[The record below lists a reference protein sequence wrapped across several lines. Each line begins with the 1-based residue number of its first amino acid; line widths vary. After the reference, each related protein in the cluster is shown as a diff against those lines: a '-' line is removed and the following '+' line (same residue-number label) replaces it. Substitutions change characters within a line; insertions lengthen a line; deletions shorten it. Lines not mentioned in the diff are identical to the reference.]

1 MFPIF
6 TYLIYTTA
14 MKSVICLFMVGLFLS
29 VFMCCQ
35 PRVTRLNELN
45 RAESMME
52 ECPDSVLKILE
63 EIKDP
68 EKLNEEESATY
79 CLLLTQARDKN
90 YVHHTSDSI
99 INIAVKYFINQKNPY
114 RKAQVFFYSGRV
126 NHELNQPEKA
136 AENYLKAVPYAQ
148 ETKEYKMLT
157 LIYNSL
163 GNLYRQQTWS
173 EKALE
178 ANLKAIEYCK
188 LSNDT
193 INLPYIVR
201 NMGRTFMY
209 ASDVDSTEFYYK
221 QALRDAVEYRNKLAE
236 LSVLNDL
243 AILYRQMGQYQKGIE
258 VMKRLFVLND
268 EGVNGASYSL
278 TLGSLYLLVNELDS
292 AEIYLRV
299 AEKGNDIFTRVAACQ
314 YLYEKA
320 LTESNYERAVEYNEE
335 YILKRDSLSMVH
347 QQDEI
352 QKLTYKYEKNELKRT
367 LELKAAHAKNTYMGI
382 IILLLIVLLLGCV
395 IYLRYRWSKE
405 RMLRL
410 QERMLEREKVLR
422 VRTESEYQKVLAKL
436 ESYHYQEY
444 EKNKSDLVTIQADLI
459 HTRDCLVEKESE
471 LIALK
476 KKETELQNCLFEKT
490 GFAERIKAAGVD
502 ATKREIEVKPF
513 VSKDMPLLIE
523 TLNEVYSGFIIR
535 LKDDYP
541 NLNDTEI
548 AICSLLKAGAK
559 TKNIAWIISMTPNAV
574 SRKKN
579 QIMKKIGIIDEVAS
593 LERFLEA
600 F

>member
-1 MFPIF
+1 MSRIF
-6 TYLIYTTA
+6 TYLIYRTA
-14 MKSVICLFMVGLFLS
+14 MKSVICPCMFGLFLS

-63 EIKDP
+63 GINDP
-68 EKLNEEESATY
+68 EKLSEEESATY

-90 YVHHTSDSI
+90 YFHHTSDSI

-157 LIYNSL
+157 LIYNYL

-178 ANLKAIEYCK
+178 ANIKAVEYCH
-188 LSNDT
+188 LSGDT
-193 INLPYIVR
+193 MNLPYIVR

-209 ASDVDSTEFYYK
+209 ISNIDSTEHYYK
-221 QALRDAVEYRNKLAE
+221 QAWAYAVKYHNKLAE
-236 LSVLNDL
+236 LSILNDL
-243 AILYRQMGQYQKGIE
+243 AIFYSERGEYRKGIE
-258 VMKRLFVLND
+258 AMRRSFSLN
-268 EGVNGASYSL
+268 NQKINNASYSL
-278 TLGSLYLLVNELDS
+278 TLGSLYLAVNELDS
-292 AEIYLRV
+292 AETYLQT
-299 AEKGNDIFTRVAACQ
+299 AEKGKDLFTRMAACQ
-314 YLYEKA
+314 YLYEKSLA
-320 LTESNYERAVEYNEE
+320 EKNYEVAISYNEK
-335 YILKRDSLSMVH
+335 YTLIHDSLSILH

-352 QKLTYKYEKNELKRT
+352 QKLTYKYEKNELKRK
-367 LELKAAHAKNTYMGI
+367 LELEAARSKNTYMSI
-382 IILLLIVLLLGCV
+382 IILLLVVLSLGCA

-490 GFAERIKAAGVD
+490 GFTERIKAAGVD
-502 ATKREIEVKPF
+502 AAKREIEVKPF
-513 VSKDMPLLIE
+513 GSKDMPLLIE
-523 TLNEVYSGFIIR
+523 TLNEVYSAFIIR
-535 LKDDYP
+535 LKEDYP

-548 AICSLLKAGAK
+548 AICSLLKAGAR
-559 TKNIAWIISMTPNAV
+559 TKNIAAIISMTPNAV

>member
-14 MKSVICLFMVGLFLS
+14 MKSVICPFLVGLFLS

-63 EIKDP
+63 AIKDP

-90 YVHHTSDSI
+90 YFHHTSDSI

-163 GNLYRQQTWS
+163 GNLYREQEWD

-178 ANLKAIEYCK
+178 ANRKAVEYCK
-188 LSNDT
+188 LAKDT
-193 INLPYIVR
+193 MNLPYIIR
-201 NMGRTFMY
+201 NMGRTYMCIPY
-209 ASDVDSTEFYYK
+209 TDSAEFYYK
-221 QALRDAVEYRNKLAE
+221 RALNHAVKYENEFAQ
-236 LSVLNDL
+236 LSILNDL
-243 AILYRQMGQYQKGIE
+243 AIAYRQMGEYQKGIE
-258 VMKRLFVLND
+258 VMRHLFSLND
-268 EGVNGASYSL
+268 KKINNANYSL

-292 AEIYLRV
+292 AEVCFHV
-299 AEKGNDIFTRVAACQ
+299 AKDGNDIFTRMGACQ

-320 LTESNYERAVEYNEE
+320 LKEKDYKSAVNYNEE
-335 YILKRDSLSMVH
+335 YTLKHDSLSAMQ

-367 LELKAAHAKNTYMGI
+367 LELEAAHAKNTYMGI
-382 IILLLIVLLLGCV
+382 IILLLIVLSLGCA

-459 HTRDCLVEKESE
+459 HTRDSLVEKESE

-476 KKETELQNCLFEKT
+476 KKETDLQNCLFEKT
-490 GFAERIKAAGVD
+490 GFTERIKAAGVD

-513 VSKDMPLLIE
+513 VSKD
-523 TLNEVYSGFIIR
+523 
-535 LKDDYP
+535 
-541 NLNDTEI
+541 
-548 AICSLLKAGAK
+548 C
-559 TKNIAWIISMTPNAV
+559 
-574 SRKKN
+574 
-579 QIMKKIGIIDEVAS
+579 
-593 LERFLEA
+593 RF
-600 F
+600 

>member
-163 GNLYRQQTWS
+163 GNLYREQEWD

-178 ANLKAIEYCK
+178 ANLKAVEYCSLAK
-188 LSNDT
+188 DT
-193 INLPYIVR
+193 MNLPYVIR
-201 NMGRTFMY
+201 NMGRTYMCIPCT
-209 ASDVDSTEFYYK
+209 DSAEIYYK
-221 QALRDAVEYRNKLAE
+221 RAFKHAVRYKNELAQ
-236 LSVLNDL
+236 LSILNDL
-243 AILYRQMGQYQKGIE
+243 AIAYRQMREYQKGIE
-258 VMKRLFVLND
+258 VMRHLFSLN
-268 EGVNGASYSL
+268 GKKINNASYSL

-292 AEIYLRV
+292 AEVCFHV
-299 AEKGNDIFTRVAACQ
+299 AKNGNDIFTRMGACQ

-320 LTESNYERAVEYNEE
+320 LKEKDYKSAVNYNEE
-335 YILKRDSLSMVH
+335 YTLKHDSLSAMQ

-367 LELKAAHAKNTYMGI
+367 LELEAAHAKNTYMGI
-382 IILLLIVLLLGCV
+382 IILLLIVLSLGCA

-490 GFAERIKAAGVD
+490 GFTERIKAAGVD

>member
-1 MFPIF
+1 
-6 TYLIYTTA
+6 
-14 MKSVICLFMVGLFLS
+14 MKSVICPLLVGLFLS
-29 VFMCCQ
+29 VLMCCQ

-45 RAESMME
+45 LSEGLME

-68 EKLNEEESATY
+68 GKLNEEESAVY

-90 YVHHTSDSI
+90 YFPHTSDSI
-99 INIAVKYFINQKNPY
+99 INIAVKYFIKQKNPY

-148 ETKEYKMLT
+148 EAKEYKMLT
-157 LIYNSL
+157 LIYNYL
-163 GNLYRQQTWS
+163 GNLYREQEWD

-178 ANLKAIEYCK
+178 ANRKAVEYCELAK
-188 LSNDT
+188 DT
-193 INLPYIVR
+193 MNLPYVVR
-201 NMGRTFMY
+201 
-209 ASDVDSTEFYYK
+209 DVARIFVYSPHADSTEYYYK
-221 QALRDAVEYRNKLAE
+221 EALECAVKYHNRLAE
-236 LSVLNDL
+236 LSILNDL
-243 AILYRQMGQYQKGIE
+243 AIAYSERGDFRKGIE
-258 VMKRLFVLND
+258 VMRHSFSLNSQKI
-268 EGVNGASYSL
+268 NNAAYSL
-278 TLGSLYLLVNELDS
+278 TLGSLYLAENELDS
-292 AEIYLRV
+292 AEIYLQT
-299 AEKGNDIFTRVAACQ
+299 AEKGKDMLTRMAACQ

-320 LTESNYERAVEYNEE
+320 LAEKDYEVAVDYNEK
-335 YILKRDSLSMVH
+335 YTLMHDSLGVIQ

-352 QKLTYKYEKNELKRT
+352 QKLTYKYEKNELKRK
-367 LELKAAHAKNTYMGI
+367 LELEAARSKNTYLGI
-382 IILLLIVLLLGCV
+382 IILLLIVLSLGCV

-410 QERMLEREKVLR
+410 QERMLEREKDLR

-436 ESYHYQEY
+436 ESYHYEEY
-444 EKNKSDLVTIQADLI
+444 VKNKSDLVTIQADLI

-476 KKETELQNCLFEKT
+476 KKETALQNCLFEKT
-490 GFAERIKAAGVD
+490 GFTERIKAAGVD
-502 ATKREIEVKPF
+502 VSKREIEAKPF
-513 VSKDMPLLIE
+513 VLKDMPLLIE
-523 TLNEVYSGFIIR
+523 TLNEVYSDFIIR
-535 LKDDYP
+535 LKEDYP
-541 NLNDTEI
+541 NLNDTEV

>member
-1 MFPIF
+1 
-6 TYLIYTTA
+6 
-14 MKSVICLFMVGLFLS
+14 MKSVICPLLVGLFLS
-29 VFMCCQ
+29 VLMCCQ

-45 RAESMME
+45 LSEGLME

-63 EIKDP
+63 GIKDP
-68 EKLNEEESATY
+68 GKLNEEESAVY

-90 YVHHTSDSI
+90 YFPHTSDSI
-99 INIAVKYFINQKNPY
+99 INIAVKYFIKQKNPY

-148 ETKEYKMLT
+148 EAKEYKMLT
-157 LIYNSL
+157 LIYNYL
-163 GNLYRQQTWS
+163 GNLYREQEWD

-178 ANLKAIEYCK
+178 ANRKAVEYCELAK
-188 LSNDT
+188 DT
-193 INLPYIVR
+193 MNLPYVIR

-209 ASDVDSTEFYYK
+209 TLYTDSAEIYYK
-221 QALRDAVEYRNKLAE
+221 QALEYTVKYKNELAQ
-236 LSVLNDL
+236 LSILNDL
-243 AILYRQMGQYQKGIE
+243 AIAYRQRKEYQNGIE
-258 VMKRLFVLND
+258 TMRDLFSLNKKKI
-268 EGVNGASYSL
+268 NNASYSL

-292 AEIYLRV
+292 AGVYFRL
-299 AEKGNDIFTRVAACQ
+299 AKDGNDIFTRVAACQ

-320 LTESNYERAVEYNEE
+320 LKEKDYKSAVNYNEE
-335 YILKRDSLSMVH
+335 YTLKHDSLSAMQ

-352 QKLTYKYEKNELKRT
+352 QQLTYKYEKNELKRT
-367 LELKAAHAKNTYMGI
+367 LELKAAHVKSTYMGI
-382 IILLLIVLLLGCV
+382 IILLLIVLSLGCV

-410 QERMLEREKVLR
+410 QERMLEREKDLR

-436 ESYHYQEY
+436 ESYHYEEY
-444 EKNKSDLVTIQADLI
+444 VKNKSDLVTIQADLI

-476 KKETELQNCLFEKT
+476 KKETALQNCLFEKT
-490 GFAERIKAAGVD
+490 GFTERIKAAGVD
-502 ATKREIEVKPF
+502 VSKREIEVKPF
-513 VSKDMPLLIE
+513 VLKDMPLLIE
-523 TLNEVYSGFIIR
+523 TLNEVYSDFIMR
-535 LKDDYP
+535 LKEDYP
-541 NLNDTEI
+541 NLNDTEV